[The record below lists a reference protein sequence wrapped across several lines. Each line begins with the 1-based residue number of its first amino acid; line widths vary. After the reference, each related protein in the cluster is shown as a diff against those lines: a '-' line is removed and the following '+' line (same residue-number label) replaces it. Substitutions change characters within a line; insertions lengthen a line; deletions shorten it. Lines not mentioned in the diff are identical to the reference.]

1 MRGVVI
7 ATGIASALAA
17 QSLLAPAAEQPIA
30 PREYVYATADSV
42 PLMAYVFVP
51 EGPRPTRPRAAVA
64 LFHGGGWVQGEPAWV
79 FSRARR
85 YARLGMVAVAVQYRL
100 SDQKNVTPLE
110 AMADARAAF
119 RWIRAQSDSFG
130 IDPRRVAAYGVS
142 AGAHLAVMAAALD
155 DSLSH
160 AGAGPSPAPNA
171 LVLVSP
177 ALALESDTW
186 VQRLLLGRATVQSI
200 SPSTNVRRGMPPT
213 LILQGDVDTVT
224 PLAGNKRFCERMR
237 GAGNACEL
245 HVYEGFGHLFTPAG
259 IPDGGWPQPDSA
271 TSADAGVRAER
282 FLASLKFIDEVRE

>member
-17 QSLLAPAAEQPIA
+17 LSLLAPAAEQLLA
-30 PREYVYATADSV
+30 PREYVYATAGGV
-42 PLMAYVFVP
+42 ALKAYVFVP
-51 EGPRPTRPRAAVA
+51 AGARPTQPRAAVA
-64 LFHGGGWVQGEPAWV
+64 LFHGGGWAQGEPAWV

-85 YARLGMVAVAVQYRL
+85 FARLGMVAVAVQYRL

-119 RWIRAQSDSFG
+119 RWIRAQADSFG

-142 AGAHLAVMAAALD
+142 AGAHLAVMAAAFD
-155 DSLSH
+155 DSLSR
-160 AGAGPSPAPNA
+160 AGPSAAPNA

-237 GAGNACEL
+237 EVGNACEL
-245 HVYEGFGHLFTPAG
+245 QVYGGFGHLFTPAG

-282 FLASLKFIDEVRE
+282 FLASLKFIEGVRE